1 MESIENRAND
11 SPGIRWW
18 LILLIVIV
26 VAPIMWFFLMPH
38 GGTPIEFINEQ
49 KCKVHL
55 KQIGLGCFMYAV
67 EHDGPFPFSED
78 GSFASLALL
87 YPKDVEQAKLFTC
100 PEELPAKGQ
109 RTPIDTLRESQCS
122 YTYLPGL
129 LAIPLR
135 DDAPADLIVAYDKE
149 MLHKREKM
157 SGSTGGRIVLYADG
171 HVERVTEPEFQ
182 EQLAQCKAKYA
193 KQIAAPVETPARTT
207 ALKLESDAK
216 AVIVGGRQQL
226 RVLAVTDGGT
236 IDRTKDCQ
244 YHSSDE
250 KVADLLPGGIVRGKW
265 SGKVT
270 ITATLDGVRSD
281 ALELQVLHA
290 PPPMPK

>member
-1 MESIENRAND
+1 MDDTDAQAEQ
-11 SPGIRWW
+11 SPGVRWW
-18 LILLIVIV
+18 LIILIVVIV
-26 VAPIMWFFLMPH
+26 AHIMWLYLVPH
-38 GGTPIEFINEQ
+38 GGTPIEFIDEQ
-49 KCKVHL
+49 KCKTHL
-55 KQIGLGCFMYAV
+55 KQIGLGCFIYAA
-67 EHDGPFPFSED
+67 EHDGLFPFSED

-87 YPKDVEQAKLFTC
+87 HPKCVEQAKLFTC
-100 PEELPAKGQ
+100 PEELRSKKSGTPPAG
-109 RTPIDTLRESQCS
+109 LEESWCS

-129 LAIPLR
+129 LGIPLS
-135 DDAPADLIVAYDKE
+135 DNAPADLIVAYDKE

-171 HVERVTEPEFQ
+171 NVERVTEPEFQ
-182 EQLAQCKAKYA
+182 EQLAQSKAKYA
-193 KQIAAPVETPARTT
+193 KQPAGPTKAPARVT

-226 RVLAVTDGGT
+226 RVVATTDDGA
-236 IDRTKDCQ
+236 IDKTKDCQ

-250 KVADLLPGGIVRGKW
+250 KVAAVLPGGIVRGKW

-270 ITATLDGVRSD
+270 ITAALNGVRSK

>member
-1 MESIENRAND
+1 MDDTDAQADER
-11 SPGIRWW
+11 PGIRWW
-18 LILLIVIV
+18 LIILVVILV
-26 VAPIMWFFLMPH
+26 TPIMWLYLVPR
-38 GGTPIEFINEQ
+38 GGTPIEYINEQ
-49 KCKVHL
+49 RCRAQL
-55 KQIGLGCFMYAV
+55 RQIGTGCFVYAMDD
-67 EHDGPFPFSED
+67 DGSFPFSEA

-87 YPKDVEQAKLFTC
+87 HPEYVQQAELFSC
-100 PEELPAKGQ
+100 PEELRSKKQG
-109 RTPIDTLRESQCS
+109 TPLDELEESWCS

-129 LAIPLR
+129 LGIPLR

-149 MLHKREKM
+149 MHHKREQM

-171 HVERVTEPEFQ
+171 NVERVKESEFQ
-182 EQLAQCKAKYA
+182 EQLAQSKAKYA
-193 KQIAAPVETPARTT
+193 KHLEAPAETPARVT

-226 RVLAVTDGGT
+226 RVLAVTKGGT
-236 IDRTKDCQ
+236 IDKTKDCQ
-244 YHSSDE
+244 YHSSDK

-270 ITATLDGVRSD
+270 ITATLNGVRSNS
-281 ALELQVLHA
+281 LELQVLHA